1 MRPKKN
7 PMRWNRAFILKEGRM
22 TLFEAERIRFA
33 HGDDRNIFK
42 ELSFRIEEGERIA
55 LIGANGSGK
64 TTLLRLLNGLYFANA
79 GMLRYRGEPLTRRRL
94 GEAAFRRL
102 FRLEVALLF
111 QNAGTMLFH
120 ETVEADLQYSLDQL
134 DAPGPDG
141 LRDVCDALKI
151 THLLKRPPYLLSEGE
166 KKRAALACL
175 LILKPA
181 VLLLDEPFAGLDAET
196 EAHLVQILSQF
207 KGTVVLSTHRLSLIP
222 RIADRSLSLDDAHQ
236 D

>member
-1 MRPKKN
+1 
-7 PMRWNRAFILKEGRM
+7 M

-94 GEAAFRRL
+94 GVAAFRRL

-120 ETVEADLQYSLDQL
+120 ETVEADLQYSLNQL
-134 DAPGPDG
+134 DAPGQDR
-141 LRDVCDALKI
+141 LREVCDTLKI

-207 KGTVVLSTHRLSLIP
+207 EGTVVLSTHRLSLIP
-222 RIADRSLSLDDAHQ
+222 RIADRSLSLDDAQQ
-236 D
+236 DRQ